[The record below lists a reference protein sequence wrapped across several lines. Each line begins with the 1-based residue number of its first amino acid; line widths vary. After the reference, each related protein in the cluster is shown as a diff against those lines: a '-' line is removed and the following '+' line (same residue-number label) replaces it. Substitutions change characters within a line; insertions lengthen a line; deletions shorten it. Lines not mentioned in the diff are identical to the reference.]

1 MDDNTKLA
9 VLEGQITNFDKYLE
23 RIDATLVKLTEVS
36 SSMEKIVAVQETSLN
51 AQDEA
56 DKTLNEGQRLI
67 HDRIDRLK
75 EEMKT
80 KLDAIENKL
89 NEIEKW
95 RWLVIGGIALFMFV
109 VSNSG
114 NLMSLFMS

>member
-36 SSMEKIVAVQETSLN
+36 SSIEKIVAVQETRLN

-80 KLDAIENKL
+80 KLDAIESKL